1 MSHEVPMSALEEAEF
16 HFHCTRLDYL
26 LQERRRRLEHEADVR
41 AQAELERVPM
51 FLRRQAD

>member
-1 MSHEVPMSALEEAEF
+1 MSALEEAEF
-16 HFHCTRLDYL
+16 QFQCARLDYL

-51 FLRRQAD
+51 FLRRQAE